1 MNSSFETKRG
11 LVHPPSEVNSQ
22 KRSFWSSSNFQSLLI
37 SESLLSSCGSHD
49 PRLMRLFRG
58 FLLLVETAISAWPS
72 VVFRNRV
79 LILVLL
85 NKSYLKYLTAFSFTL
100 EPNSFPSSSNAGSY
114 HAKQKIKWLEMR
126 NASDLNCSTILLLL
140 SSKCRNYYETIP
152 ET

>member
-1 MNSSFETKRG
+1 MTIPSSMNSSFETKRG

-100 EPNSFPSSSNAGSY
+100 EPTSFPSSSNAGSD
-114 HAKQKIKWLEMR
+114 HEKQKIKWLEMR
-126 NASDLNCSTILLLL
+126 NASDLKCLTMLLLL
-140 SSKCRNYYETIP
+140 SSKWRN
-152 ET
+152 